1 MKINHL
7 GTVRPSTLAPMSKG
21 LVSFLLPLLWVG
33 ASNAAENGGLFC
45 PVMRRLSACVCA
57 CLLLQPTHAT
67 ELAQPAKILE
77 ASAPEYPS
85 AARRRDDQGTVHV
98 RVRVL
103 ASGQASEV
111 QVQRSSGI
119 PELDQAAVAAVN
131 ASKFRPAQSVA
142 GVPVDSWVIVPYKF
156 ILQD

>member
-1 MKINHL
+1 MHI
-7 GTVRPSTLAPMSKG
+7 VPSPQSWWVARVPASRRTLA
-21 LVSFLLPLLWVG
+21 
-33 ASNAAENGGLFC
+33 GGLFC

-67 ELAQPAKILE
+67 ELAQPAKMLE

-85 AARRRDDQGTVHV
+85 AARRRDDQGTVHL

-103 ASGQASEV
+103 ANGQASEV

-119 PELDQAAVAAVN
+119 PDLDQAAVAAVN
-131 ASKFRPAQSVA
+131 ASKFRPAQSA
-142 GVPVDSWVIVPYKF
+142 SGVPVDSWVIVPYKF

>member
-1 MKINHL
+1 MK
-7 GTVRPSTLAPMSKG
+7 PYSLAIACV
-21 LVSFLLPLLWVG
+21 L
-33 ASNAAENGGLFC
+33 A
-45 PVMRRLSACVCA
+45 VMRRLSACVCA

-85 AARRRDDQGTVHV
+85 AARRRDGQGTVHV

-111 QVQRSSGI
+111 QVQRSSGV

>member
-1 MKINHL
+1 MHI
-7 GTVRPSTLAPMSKG
+7 VPSPQSWWVARVPASRRTLA
-21 LVSFLLPLLWVG
+21 
-33 ASNAAENGGLFC
+33 GGLFC

-67 ELAQPAKILE
+67 ELAQTQPAKMLE

-85 AARRRDDQGTVHV
+85 AARRRDDQGTVHL

-111 QVQRSSGI
+111 QVQTSSGI

>member
-1 MKINHL
+1 MGFISKL
-7 GTVRPSTLAPMSKG
+7 FGSARVPAGRRMLAS
-21 LVSFLLPLLWVG
+21 
-33 ASNAAENGGLFC
+33 GLFC
-45 PVMRRLSACVCA
+45 PVMPRLSACVCA

-67 ELAQPAKILE
+67 ELAQPAKVLE

-103 ASGQASEV
+103 ANGQASEV
-111 QVQRSSGI
+111 QVQRRSGI